1 VSPKWEFSYF
11 EIIKRKHKLSKINLH
26 GIFPPIPTPFI
37 KGAVAYDELAANI
50 ERWSKTGLKGL
61 VAMGSNGEYVYLSA
75 EEKRKFVAKVVEMTP
90 GDMQVIAGTGC
101 ESTKETID
109 LTRDCADLGAHAA
122 LVVSPHYYGG
132 RMNEAALH
140 AYFTTVADH
149 SPIPIL
155 LYNVP
160 KFTHIN
166 MPAGLVA
173 QLSRHPNIAGIKD
186 STGNVI
192 QLGEM
197 ANHVDADF
205 NLLVGTAGA
214 LFGALTL
221 GCVGGVLAL
230 ANVAP
235 QICVRIYQLV
245 QEGNFEEAKKL
256 QLKMIPVNQ
265 AVTAAYGVPGLK
277 AALDMLGYFG
287 GDPRPPLLP
296 SSEKEKSEI
305 REILAKADLLEA

>member
-1 VSPKWEFSYF
+1 M
-11 EIIKRKHKLSKINLH
+11 SKINLH

-37 KGAVAYDELAANI
+37 KDDVAYDELAVNI
-50 ERWSKTGLKGL
+50 GKWSKTGLKGL

-75 EEKRKFVAKVVEMTP
+75 EEKRTFVAKVVELTP
-90 GDMQVIAGTGC
+90 DPMQVIAGTGC

-109 LTRDCADLGAHAA
+109 LTRDCADIGAQAA
-122 LVVSPHYYGG
+122 LVVSPHYYSG
-132 RMNEAALH
+132 RMNESALH

-166 MPAGLVA
+166 MTAGLVA

-192 QLGEM
+192 QLGEI
-197 ANHVDADF
+197 ANLVSADF

-230 ANVAP
+230 ANIAP

-245 QEGNFEEAKKL
+245 QEGNFEETKKL

-265 AVTAAYGVPGLK
+265 AVTATYGVPGLK
-277 AALDMLGYFG
+277 AAMDMLGYFG
-287 GDPRPPLLP
+287 GDPRQPLLP
-296 SSEKEKSEI
+296 SSEKEK
-305 REILAKADLLEA
+305 

>member
-1 VSPKWEFSYF
+1 M
-11 EIIKRKHKLSKINLH
+11 SKINFH

-37 KGAVAYDELAANI
+37 NGNIAYDELAANI
-50 ERWSKTGLKGL
+50 EKWSKAGLKGL
-61 VAMGSNGEYVYLSA
+61 VAMGSNGEYIYLSA
-75 EEKRKFVAKVVEMTP
+75 EEKRKFVEKVVEITP
-90 GDMQVIAGTGC
+90 DHMLVIAGTGC
-101 ESTKETID
+101 ESTQETIE
-109 LTRDCADLGAHAA
+109 LTRDCAARGVHAA
-122 LVVSPHYYGG
+122 LVVTPHYYGG
-132 RMNEAALH
+132 RMNEAAMH
-140 AYFTTVADH
+140 AYFTAVADQT
-149 SPIPIL
+149 PIPIL

-166 MPAGLVA
+166 MTAGLVA
-173 QLSRHPNIAGIKD
+173 QLSRHPNIIGIKD

-192 QLGEM
+192 QLGEI
-197 ANHVDADF
+197 ANHVDAGF

-245 QEGNFEEAKKL
+245 QEGKFEEAKKL

-265 AVTAAYGVPGLK
+265 AVTATYGVPGLK
-277 AALDMLGYFG
+277 AAMDMLGYFG

-305 REILAKADLLEA
+305 REILKKADLLDT

>member
-1 VSPKWEFSYF
+1 MS
-11 EIIKRKHKLSKINLH
+11 EINFH

-37 KGAVAYDELAANI
+37 NGNIAYDELAANI
-50 ERWSKTGLKGL
+50 EKWSKTGLKGL
-61 VAMGSNGEYVYLSA
+61 VAMGSNGEYIYLSA
-75 EEKRKFVAKVVEMTP
+75 EEKRKFVEKVVEITP
-90 GDMQVIAGTGC
+90 DHMLVIAGTGC
-101 ESTKETID
+101 ESTQETIE
-109 LTRDCADLGAHAA
+109 LTRDCAARGVHAA
-122 LVVSPHYYGG
+122 LVVTPHYYGG

-140 AYFTTVADH
+140 AYFTTVADQ

-166 MPAGLVA
+166 LTTGCVA
-173 QLSRHPNIAGIKD
+173 QLSRHPNIVGIKD

-192 QLGEM
+192 QLGDI
-197 ANHVDADF
+197 ANQVDAGF

-245 QEGNFEEAKKL
+245 QEGKFEEAKKL

-265 AVTAAYGVPGLK
+265 AVTATYGVPGLK
-277 AALDMLGYFG
+277 AAMDMLGYFG

-305 REILAKADLLEA
+305 REILKKADLLDT

>member
-1 VSPKWEFSYF
+1 MLQIDF
-11 EIIKRKHKLSKINLH
+11 H
-26 GIFPPIPTPFI
+26 GIFPPIPTPFVNGKI
-37 KGAVAYDELAANI
+37 AYDELASNI
-50 ERWSKTGLKGL
+50 EKWSKTGLKGL
-61 VAMGSNGEYVYLSA
+61 VAMGSNGEYIYLSA
-75 EEKRKFVAKVVEMTP
+75 EEKRKFVEKVVEITP
-90 GDMQVIAGTGC
+90 DDMLVIAGTGC
-101 ESTKETID
+101 ESTQETIE
-109 LTRDCADLGAHAA
+109 LTRDCAASGAHAA
-122 LVVSPHYYGG
+122 LVVTPHYYGG

-140 AYFTTVADH
+140 DYFTAVADG

-166 MPAGLVA
+166 MTAGLVA
-173 QLSRHPNIAGIKD
+173 RLSRHPNIVGIKD

-192 QLGEM
+192 QLGEI
-197 ANHVDADF
+197 ANHVDDDF

-214 LFGALTL
+214 LFGALSL

-245 QEGNFEEAKKL
+245 QEGNFEAAKKL

-265 AVTAAYGVPGLK
+265 AVTATYGVPGLK
-277 AALDMLGYFG
+277 AAMDMLGYFG

-296 SSEKEKSEI
+296 SSETEKLEI
-305 REILAKADLLEA
+305 REILTKADLLDV

>member
-1 VSPKWEFSYF
+1 MSQ
-11 EIIKRKHKLSKINLH
+11 IDLH

-37 KGAVAYDELAANI
+37 NGNIAYDELSSNI
-50 ERWSKTGLKGL
+50 EKWSQTGLKGL

-75 EEKRKFVAKVVEMTP
+75 AEKRKFVEKVVEVTP
-90 GDMQVIAGTGC
+90 DHMHVIAGTGC
-101 ESTKETID
+101 ESTQETIE
-109 LTRDCADLGAHAA
+109 LTCDCAAMGAHAA
-122 LVVSPHYYGG
+122 LVVTPHYYGG
-132 RMNEAALH
+132 KMNDTAMYE
-140 AYFTTVADH
+140 YFTAVADQ

-166 MPAGLVA
+166 MTAGLVA
-173 QLSRHPNIAGIKD
+173 RLSRHPNIAGIKD

-192 QLGEM
+192 QLGEI
-197 ANHVDADF
+197 ANQVDTGF

-235 QICVRIYQLV
+235 QICVQIYRFV
-245 QEGNFEEAKKL
+245 QEGNFKEAKKL
-256 QLKMIPVNQ
+256 QLKMIPVNK
-265 AVTAAYGVPGLK
+265 AITATYGVPGLK
-277 AALDMLGYFG
+277 AAMDMLGYFG
-287 GDPRPPLLP
+287 GTPRPPLLP

-305 REILAKADLLEA
+305 RDILVKAGLLP

>member
-1 VSPKWEFSYF
+1 MSQ
-11 EIIKRKHKLSKINLH
+11 INLH

-37 KGAVAYDELAANI
+37 KDDVAYDELAANI
-50 ERWSKTGLKGL
+50 DKWSKTGLKGL

-75 EEKRKFVAKVVEMTP
+75 EEKRKFVAKVVELTP
-90 GDMQVIAGTGC
+90 DHMQVIAGTGC

-109 LTRDCADLGAHAA
+109 LTRDCADIGAHAA
-122 LVVSPHYYGG
+122 LVVSPHYYSG
-132 RMNEAALH
+132 RMNESALH
-140 AYFTTVADH
+140 AYFTTVADN

-166 MPAGLVA
+166 MTAGLVA

-192 QLGEM
+192 QLGEI
-197 ANHVDADF
+197 ANQVDADF

-256 QLKMIPVNQ
+256 QL
-265 AVTAAYGVPGLK
+265 
-277 AALDMLGYFG
+277 
-287 GDPRPPLLP
+287 
-296 SSEKEKSEI
+296 
-305 REILAKADLLEA
+305 

>member
-1 VSPKWEFSYF
+1 M
-11 EIIKRKHKLSKINLH
+11 SKIDLH
-26 GIFPPIPTPFI
+26 GIFPPIPTPFVNGNI
-37 KGAVAYDELAANI
+37 AYDKLAANI
-50 ERWSKTGLKGL
+50 EKWGKTGLKGL

-75 EEKRKFVAKVVEMTP
+75 QEKRKFVAKVVEMTP
-90 GDMQVIAGTGC
+90 DHMQVIAGTGC
-101 ESTKETID
+101 ESTKETIE
-109 LTRDCADLGAHAA
+109 LTRDCADIGAHAA

-140 AYFTTVADH
+140 TYFSNVADH
-149 SPIPIL
+149 SPITIL

-160 KFTHIN
+160 KFTHIH
-166 MPAGLVA
+166 MTAGLVA

-192 QLGEM
+192 QLGEI

-230 ANVAP
+230 ANLVP
-235 QICVRIYQLV
+235 QICVQIYRLV
-245 QEGNFEEAKKL
+245 QEGRFEAAKKL

-265 AVTAAYGVPGLK
+265 AVTAVYGVPGLK
-277 AALDMLGYFG
+277 AAMDMLGYFG

-305 REILAKADLLEA
+305 REILVKADLLSA

>member
-1 VSPKWEFSYF
+1 MPQ
-11 EIIKRKHKLSKINLH
+11 IDLH
-26 GIFPPIPTPFI
+26 GIFPPIPTPFV
-37 KGAVAYDELAANI
+37 GGDVAYDKLAANI
-50 ERWSKTGLKGL
+50 EKWSKTGLKGL
-61 VAMGSNGEYVYLSA
+61 VVMGSNGEYVYLSA
-75 EEKRKFVAKVVEMTP
+75 EEKRKLVEKAVQLTP
-90 GDMQVIAGTGC
+90 EHMLVIAGTGC
-101 ESTKETID
+101 ESTKETIE
-109 LTRDCADLGAHAA
+109 LTRDCADRGAHAA

-132 RMNEAALH
+132 RMNEAAML
-140 AYFTTVADH
+140 AYFTAVADQ

-166 MPAGLVA
+166 MTFRLVA
-173 QLSRHPNIAGIKD
+173 QLSGHPNIVGIKD

-192 QLGEM
+192 QLGEF
-197 ANHVDADF
+197 ANSVDADF

-214 LFGALTL
+214 LFGGLAL

-235 QICVRIYQLV
+235 QNCVEIYQLV
-245 QEGNFEEAKKL
+245 KEGNFEAAKKL

-265 AVTAAYGVPGLK
+265 AVTATYGVPGLK
-277 AALDMLGYFG
+277 AAMDMLGYFG

-305 REILAKADLLEA
+305 RDILIEAELLGG

>member
-1 VSPKWEFSYF
+1 M
-11 EIIKRKHKLSKINLH
+11 SKINLH

-75 EEKRKFVAKVVEMTP
+75 EEKRKFVAKVVKMTP

-149 SPIPIL
+149 STIPIL

-166 MPAGLVA
+166 MTAGLVA

-192 QLGEM
+192 QLGEI

-235 QICVRIYQLV
+235 QICVQIYRLV
-245 QEGNFEEAKKL
+245 QEGRFEEAKIL

-265 AVTAAYGVPGLK
+265 AITAVYGVPGLK
-277 AALDMLGYFG
+277 AAMDMLGYFG

-305 REILAKADLLEA
+305 REILIKADLLSA